1 MSTVVHSARRIT
13 GGEIVAGA
21 WVLLEGGR
29 ISAAG
34 TGSWSATG
42 AGQEV
47 AGIREVDAAGAYLV
61 PGFVDMHCHGGGG
74 GSFDD
79 GDTSRGPLT
88 HLAYGTTSL
97 LGSLVTNPLDRLEAT
112 LRRLVADAPGDG
124 TLKGFH
130 LEGPF
135 LAASHCGAHNPSFL
149 APPTVEA
156 VDRLVEAGGGLLRQV
171 TIAPELDPCFA
182 VIRRLVDHKVAV
194 AVGHTDADYDTA
206 RAAFDAGASILTHA
220 FNAMN
225 GLHHRAPGPVAAAF
239 DSPHVT
245 LEVIP
250 DGHHAHDSMLRM
262 AFHAAPGRVALITD
276 AMAAA
281 GCGDGTY
288 HLGSLPVEVNDGV
301 ARLPHGGPI
310 AGSTLTMDAALRRAV
325 AAGIPLP
332 EAVAAATS
340 VPARATGLDGDGA
353 GSLGVRSAADL
364 ILLDRNLRPHRIWQA
379 GEELP
384 GTKGQGQQDQPS
396 RI

>member
-1 MSTVVHSARRIT
+1 MRTVIHSARRLT
-13 GGEIVAGA
+13 DGQTLAGC
-21 WVLLEGGR
+21 WVLLEDGR
-29 ISAAG
+29 ITDAG
-34 TGSWSATG
+34 SGSWSGTVDR
-42 AGQEV
+42 QEV

-88 HLAYGTTSL
+88 HLAHGTTSL
-97 LGSLVTNPLDRLEAT
+97 LASLVANPLEVLET
-112 LRRLVADAPGDG
+112 ILRRLVADAPASA
-124 TLKGFH
+124 TMKGFH

-135 LAASHCGAHNPSFL
+135 LAASHCGAHNPGFL
-149 APPTVEA
+149 VPPTVES

-171 TIAPELDPCFA
+171 TLAPELDPGFA
-182 VIRRLVDHKVAV
+182 AIRRLVDHKVAV
-194 AVGHTDADYDTA
+194 AVGHTDADYGTA

-245 LEVIP
+245 LEVIA
-250 DGHHAHDSMLRM
+250 DGHHVHDSMLRL
-262 AFHAAPGRVALITD
+262 AFQAAPGRVALISD

-281 GCGDGTY
+281 GCGDGSY

-310 AGSTLTMDAALRRAV
+310 AGSTLTMDAAQRRVV

-332 EAVAAATS
+332 EAVAAATL
-340 VPARATGLDGDGA
+340 VPARAAGLDGDGT
-353 GSLGVRSAADL
+353 GSLAIGSLADL
-364 ILLDRNLRPHRIWQA
+364 ILLDQNLRPHRIWHA
-379 GEELP
+379 GKELP
-384 GTKGQGQQDQPS
+384 GTKGHDQ
-396 RI
+396 

>member
-1 MSTVVHSARRIT
+1 MRTVIHSARRIAD
-13 GGEIVAGA
+13 GKIVAGS
-21 WVLLEGGR
+21 WVLLEDGR
-29 ISAAG
+29 ITDAG
-34 TGSWSATG
+34 TGSWSGTV
-42 AGQEV
+42 AGQGV

-61 PGFVDMHCHGGGG
+61 PGFVDIHCHGGGG

-88 HLAYGTTSL
+88 HLAHGTTTL
-97 LGSLVTNPLDRLEAT
+97 LGSLVTNPLEVLEAT
-112 LRRLVADAPGDG
+112 LRRLAADAAASA
-124 TLKGFH
+124 TVKGFH

-149 APPTVEA
+149 AAPTVEA
-156 VDRLVEAGGGLLRQV
+156 VDRLVEAGGGFLRQV
-171 TIAPELDPCFA
+171 TIAPELDPGFA
-182 VIRRLVDHKVAV
+182 AIRRLVDHKVGV
-194 AVGHTDADYDTA
+194 AVGHTDADYATA

-245 LEVIP
+245 LELIA
-250 DGHHAHDSMLRM
+250 DGHHVDDAMLRL
-262 AFHAAPGRVALITD
+262 AFQAAPGRVAMITD

-281 GCGDGTY
+281 GCGDGSY

-301 ARLPHGGPI
+301 ARLPHEGPI

-332 EAVAAATS
+332 MAVAAGTS
-340 VPARATGLDGDGA
+340 VPARAAGLDGDGA
-353 GSLGVRSAADL
+353 GTIAVGSPADL
-364 ILLDRNLRPHRIWQA
+364 ILLDQNLRPHRIWRA

-384 GTKGQGQQDQPS
+384 AAKEPGLQD
-396 RI
+396 

>member
-1 MSTVVHSARRIT
+1 MRTVIHSARRIV
-13 GGEIVAGA
+13 GGEIDADA
-21 WVLLEGGR
+21 WVLLEDGR
-29 ISAAG
+29 ITDAG
-34 TGSWSATG
+34 NGSWSGTVD
-42 AGQEV
+42 GQE
-47 AGIREVDAAGAYLV
+47 AAAIREVDASGAYLV

-88 HLAYGTTSL
+88 HLAHGTTSL
-97 LGSLVTNPLDRLEAT
+97 LGSLVANPLEVLEAT
-112 LRRLVADAPGDG
+112 LRRLALDAPASA
-124 TLKGFH
+124 TAKGFH

-135 LAASHCGAHNPSFL
+135 LAASHCGAHNPDFL
-149 APPTVEA
+149 TAPTVEA

-171 TIAPELDPCFA
+171 TIAPELDPGFA
-182 VIRRLVDHKVAV
+182 AIRRLVDHKVAI

-245 LEVIP
+245 LELIA
-250 DGHHAHDSMLRM
+250 DGHHVHDAMLRL
-262 AFHAAPGRVALITD
+262 AFQAAPGRVALITD

-281 GCGDGTY
+281 GCRDGSY

-301 ARLPHGGPI
+301 GRLPPGGPI
-310 AGSTLTMDAALRRAV
+310 AGSTLTMDAAVRRAL

-340 VPARATGLDGDGA
+340 VPAGAAGLDSGGA
-353 GSLGVRSAADL
+353 GNLAVGSPADL
-364 ILLDRNLRPHRIWQA
+364 ILLDQNLRPHRIWQA
-379 GEELP
+379 GQELP
-384 GTKGQGQQDQPS
+384 ATKGQVQQD
-396 RI
+396 

>member
-1 MSTVVHSARRIT
+1 MRTVIHSARRIT
-13 GGEIVAGA
+13 DGEIVAGS
-21 WVLLEGGR
+21 WVLLEDSR
-29 ISAAG
+29 ITDAG
-34 TGSWSATG
+34 TGSWSGTV
-42 AGQEV
+42 AGQGV
-47 AGIREVDAAGAYLV
+47 AGIREVNAAGAYLV

-88 HLAYGTTSL
+88 HLAHGTTSL
-97 LGSLVTNPLDRLEAT
+97 LGSLVTNPLETLEAA
-112 LRRLVADAPGDG
+112 LRRLVSDAPANASV
-124 TLKGFH
+124 KGFH

-135 LAASHCGAHNPSFL
+135 LAASHCGAHSPGFL
-149 APPTVEA
+149 VPPTVEA
-156 VDRLVEAGGGLLRQV
+156 VDRLVQASGGLLRQV
-171 TIAPELDPCFA
+171 TIAPELDPGFA
-182 VIRRLVDHKVAV
+182 AIRRLADHKVAV

-239 DSPHVT
+239 DSTHVT
-245 LEVIP
+245 LEVIA
-250 DGHHAHDSMLRM
+250 DGHHVHDAMLRL
-262 AFHAAPGRVALITD
+262 AFQAAPGRVALITD

-281 GCGDGTY
+281 GCGDGSY

-340 VPARATGLDGDGA
+340 VPARAAGLDLGGVGTIA
-353 GSLGVRSAADL
+353 VGSQADL
-364 ILLDRNLRPHRIWQA
+364 ILLDQDLRPHRIWRA
-379 GEELP
+379 GEEMP
-384 GTKGQGQQDQPS
+384 GTKGHDQQD
-396 RI
+396 

>member
-1 MSTVVHSARRIT
+1 MRTVIHSARRVAD
-13 GGEIVAGA
+13 GEIVAGS
-21 WVLLEGGR
+21 WVLLDGSR
-29 ISAAG
+29 IIDAG
-34 TGSWSATG
+34 TGSWSGTV
-42 AGQEV
+42 AGQETAAV
-47 AGIREVDAAGAYLV
+47 REVDAAGAYLV

-79 GDTSRGPLT
+79 GDTSPGPLT

-97 LGSLVTNPLDRLEAT
+97 LGSLVTNPLGVLEAT
-112 LRRLVADAPGDG
+112 LRRLAADAPANA
-124 TLKGFH
+124 TVKGFH

-135 LAASHCGAHNPSFL
+135 LAASHCGAHNPRFL
-149 APPTVEA
+149 AASTVEA

-171 TIAPELDPCFA
+171 TIAPELDAGFA
-182 VIRRLVDHKVAV
+182 AIRRLVGHNVAV

-206 RAAFDAGASILTHA
+206 RAAFNAGASILTHA

-225 GLHHRAPGPVAAAF
+225 GLHHRAPGPVSAAF
-239 DSPHVT
+239 DSSHVT
-245 LEVIP
+245 LEVIA
-250 DGHHAHDSMLRM
+250 DGHHVHDSMLRL
-262 AFHAAPGRVALITD
+262 AFQAAPGRVALITD

-288 HLGSLPVEVNDGV
+288 HLGSLPVEVNDCV
-301 ARLPHGGPI
+301 ARLPRGGPI

-340 VPARATGLDGDGA
+340 VPARAVGLDGDGT
-353 GSLGVRSAADL
+353 GSLAVGSPADL
-364 ILLDRNLRPHRIWQA
+364 ILLDHDLRPHRIWRA

-384 GTKGQGQQDQPS
+384 AEKGPGQPD
-396 RI
+396 

>member
-1 MSTVVHSARRIT
+1 MRTVIHSARRIAD
-13 GGEIVAGA
+13 GEIVAGS
-21 WVLLEGGR
+21 WVVLEDGR
-29 ISAAG
+29 ITDAG
-34 TGSWSATG
+34 TGSWSGTV
-42 AGQEV
+42 AGQE
-47 AGIREVDAAGAYLV
+47 AAPIREVDAAGAYLV
-61 PGFVDMHCHGGGG
+61 PGFVDIHCHGGGG

-97 LGSLVTNPLDRLEAT
+97 LGSLVTNPLETLEAA
-112 LRRLVADAPGDG
+112 LRRLVADAPANA
-124 TLKGFH
+124 TAKGFH

-156 VDRLVEAGGGLLRQV
+156 VDRLVDAGGGLLRQV
-171 TIAPELDPCFA
+171 TIAPELDPGFA
-182 VIRRLVDHKVAV
+182 AIRRLVDHKVAV

-245 LEVIP
+245 LEVIA
-250 DGHHAHDSMLRM
+250 DGHHVHDAMLRL
-262 AFHAAPGRVALITD
+262 AFQAAPGRVALITD

-281 GCGDGTY
+281 GCGDGGY
-288 HLGSLPVEVNDGV
+288 RLGPLPVEVDDGV
-301 ARLPHGGPI
+301 ARLPQGGPI

-325 AAGIPLP
+325 AAGIPLQ

-340 VPARATGLDGDGA
+340 VPARAAGLDGDGA
-353 GSLGVRSAADL
+353 GSLAVGSPADL
-364 ILLDRNLRPHRIWQA
+364 ILLDQNLRSHRIWRA

-384 GTKGQGQQDQPS
+384 AAKGPGQPD
-396 RI
+396 